1 MTKERR
7 GKVVAFNSRTRE
19 ITKPSESWGDKGGK
33 PRAQII
39 IIGQGPFLYWGGHP
53 VPAVLAKRH
62 VLDREYTWRR
72 GGSPVGQR
80 SGFRRCH
87 LGMPLPSSE
96 QCTPKTTSSSCITG
110 CCESCSTHAASNKK
124 DEDGLLAER

>member
-1 MTKERR
+1 
-7 GKVVAFNSRTRE
+7 
-19 ITKPSESWGDKGGK
+19 
-33 PRAQII
+33 
-39 IIGQGPFLYWGGHP
+39 

-62 VLDREYTWRR
+62 VLGTGYNGGK

-87 LGMPLPSSE
+87 LGMPLTSSKP
-96 QCTPKTTSSSCITG
+96 CTLQTPSSSCIAG
-110 CCESCSTHAASNKK
+110 CCGSCSTHAASNKK